1 MRPKKPCAQ
10 CAHGKS
16 KHRKRECRHTWQTLM
31 GNRIITKWCSC
42 DGYKDQED
50 Q

>member
-1 MRPKKPCAQ
+1 MSEPTR
-10 CAHGKS
+10 
-16 KHRKRECRHTWQTLM
+16 QTVEGYSRQTTGQTFM